1 MNRRCTSRT
10 NAGQQCRAIA
20 AIKGLCAL
28 HADPKLA
35 AELGRKSGQ
44 ARRSKAAGYRGAE
57 LAPPRT
63 AQDVRAALGLFMSDV
78 RAGRMDPK
86 VASTLGY
93 LANVL
98 LKSVEVSDLE
108 KRLAVLES
116 VVGAQQTPR
125 SPRRELQ

>member
-1 MNRRCTSRT
+1 MQSHRCDQRPL
-10 NAGQQCRAIA
+10 
-20 AIKGLCAL
+20 GLCAL

-44 ARRSKAAGYRGAE
+44 ARRFKAAGYQGAE